1 LKHINYISSWIKL
14 VAFVF
19 LLSLLSV
26 SVFAQTTENTLKA
39 VYLEKICRFVT
50 WPEES
55 GINDPNSPFIITVAG
70 DDDFYK
76 TLEQIYSI
84 QKINDKKVVLKKLEN
99 YNEIE
104 GSHILYLGKV
114 DDPELSE
121 MLELA
126 NKYNAL
132 TISSSNG
139 FAEKGVLINFYKE
152 ANKLRFEINEKAILQ
167 SSLKMSFYLLNSA
180 RIVNSEN

>member
-1 LKHINYISSWIKL
+1 MKYLNHISNWIKI
-14 VAFVF
+14 VF
-19 LLSLLSV
+19 FTSV
-26 SVFAQTTENTLKA
+26 LGLFAAAGHAQTTENTLKA
-39 VYLEKICRFVT
+39 VYLEKFCRFIT

-55 GINDPNSPFIITVAG
+55 KINDPSSPFIITVAG
-70 DDDFYK
+70 DDEFYE

-84 QKINDKKVVLKKLEN
+84 QKIKDKKVVLKRLER
-99 YNEIE
+99 YNDIE
-104 GSHILYLGKV
+104 GSHLLYLGNINDSDLNK
-114 DDPELSE
+114 

-126 NKYNAL
+126 NIHNVL

-167 SSLKMSFYLLNSA
+167 SSLKMSFYLMNSA
-180 RIVNSEN
+180 RIVNPEK